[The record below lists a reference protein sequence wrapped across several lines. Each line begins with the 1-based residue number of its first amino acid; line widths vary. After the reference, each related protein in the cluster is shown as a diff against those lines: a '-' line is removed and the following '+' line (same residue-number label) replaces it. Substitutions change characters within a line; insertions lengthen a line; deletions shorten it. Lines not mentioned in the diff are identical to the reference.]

1 MNVRACVGRGVPR
14 LTLLR
19 ECREEGEVCPLL
31 HEVVDEQHEQ
41 QRVRHAPRI
50 PRGDAQVARGRHRR
64 ELGASLAQE
73 LLGSLHPLDAAPEH
87 TPRLRLLVAQAL
99 RKRSTQ
105 PVRHGCVWDQL
116 PHLMAESLDSAR
128 RLQPFPCSTAAG
140 RSSHLRSRVVGRDGG
155 GCAAATRGR
164 VDAALLGQHGL
175 AMGLALAVRLHLDR
189 DRDGLARLTS
199 RLHLRLV
206 GGAVALSLLQLRHR
220 PHPLERV
227 VEEGDGARHRV
238 RLHDLGRQDHLLGD
252 RMRGEVPERRVD
264 RAEGGGG
271 VQPLSND
278 VRLEQACPAGARVG
292 HKVGEPLPAVR
303 WRGVARPAVL
313 ERDVRGAG
321 DAVEHVGQA
330 LEVCLRAVR
339 LNLVDD
345 GRRAARHR
353 RARRALLVTDELED
367 PARRV
372 RRRARDERPRG
383 SRELGGGELVQ
394 AVVRLDEAEQ
404 AELAFSP
411 AVAEEDHHADG
422 RQRGTQLQRDHGLEE
437 GHGARVA
444 HVVPDGRE
452 VDVVRLAAVEGLAVH
467 DWHRQKQRLAA
478 GEDKDDRHRQ
488 KVVGRAPPRGGLC
501 SDRL

>member
-1 MNVRACVGRGVPR
+1 MRHNLHDGEVRAVVPEVVGPPRRRQEGQRRGEE
-14 LTLLR
+14 LSLLR

-99 RKRSTQ
+99 CERSTQ
-105 PVRHGCVWDQL
+105 PVRQGCVWDQL
-116 PHLMAESLDSAR
+116 PHLMAESPDSAR
-128 RLQPFPCSTAAG
+128 RLQPFPSAAAG
-140 RSSHLRSRVVGRDGG
+140 RSSRLRSRVVGRSGG
-155 GCAAATRGR
+155 GSAAAARGR
-164 VDAALLGQHGL
+164 VDAALLGQH
-175 AMGLALAVRLHLDR
+175 ALALAVRLRLDR
-189 DRDGLARLTS
+189 ERDRLARLRLTS
-199 RLHLRLV
+199 RLRLRLV

-227 VEEGDGARHRV
+227 VEEGDSARHRV

-252 RMRGEVPERRVD
+252 RVRGEVPERRVD

-292 HKVGEPLPAVR
+292 HKVGEPLPVVR

-404 AELAFSP
+404 AALAFSP

-422 RQRGTQLQRDHGLEE
+422 R
-437 GHGARVA
+437 
-444 HVVPDGRE
+444 
-452 VDVVRLAAVEGLAVH
+452 
-467 DWHRQKQRLAA
+467 
-478 GEDKDDRHRQ
+478 
-488 KVVGRAPPRGGLC
+488 
-501 SDRL
+501 